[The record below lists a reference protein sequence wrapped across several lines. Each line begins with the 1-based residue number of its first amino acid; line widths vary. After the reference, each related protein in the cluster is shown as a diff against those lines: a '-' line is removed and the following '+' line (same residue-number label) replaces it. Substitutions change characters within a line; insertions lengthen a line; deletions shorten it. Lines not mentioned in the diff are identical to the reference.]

1 MRQIH
6 IGKSLPVYPM
16 LSARLERGL
25 HYTLFN
31 DLCLDETSFKIL
43 VNDIDCKIMVFSHS
57 VQT

>member
-43 VNDIDCKIMVFSHS
+43 VNDRLQNYGV
-57 VQT
+57 